1 MAGYAVI
8 TVGATGKAIGGG
20 GGGGGG
26 GGVVMNIV
34 GPMACWLVHDWCE
47 GRKGGHYWELCS
59 DVILTSV
66 DTPANGEEGWD
77 YHNIKTFS
85 LVKNQNISENSK
97 YNYVESHQNVSQ
109 YSGYKYHVK

>member
-1 MAGYAVI
+1 MAGYGVI
-8 TVGATGKAIGGG
+8 KVVATGKA
-20 GGGGGG
+20 GGG

-47 GRKGGHYWELCS
+47 GRKGGQWELCS

-85 LVKNQNISENSK
+85 LVNNQNISENSK
-97 YNYVESHQNVSQ
+97 YKYVEFHQKFSNIPDI
-109 YSGYKYHVK
+109 KIPRKI